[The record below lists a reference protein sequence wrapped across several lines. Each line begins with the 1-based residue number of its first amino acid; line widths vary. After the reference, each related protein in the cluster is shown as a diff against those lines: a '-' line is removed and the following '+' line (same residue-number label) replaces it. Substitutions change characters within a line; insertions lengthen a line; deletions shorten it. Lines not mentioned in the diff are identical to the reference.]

1 MAYSYNEIL
10 ERMED
15 KYYQLSGY
23 RADECGDIGIRLRV
37 LAGEIFSMG
46 TQMDWLRKQIFFSTA
61 SGEMLDLHAA
71 ARGLSRYKG
80 KKAKGTVIIRTEM
93 PAEYDISIPAAT
105 IFTNK
110 DGSAFTEDFA
120 NSFVVPDFSEES
132 RAAEVSC
139 TRSAMDELSRK
150 LFYHPESGDGD
161 VEYRLEDADTIS
173 ATVSYNDNEFN
184 IIGQTLTV
192 NDDKINVYHIDQV
205 IYTIDESMKIFR
217 DHQDDEAFWADGLD
231 IFGKA
236 EKEYGKALAADQQAV
251 YAPNG
256 DIVIATVREVPVNYT
271 VSVQLNYKDNSRTIN
286 EAAGR
291 ITTFYDS
298 EMTVKELEVN
308 PCSVKLDLIYK
319 DGSFNEAP
327 DQTKENSIT
336 VTMKDGKAYTSSETP
351 GYRSDNMERQTFK
364 FTDNSGK
371 RVVLDPENIQSI
383 IYNGTELYNA

>member
-1 MAYSYNEIL
+1 MKKNFNKKAI
-10 ERMED
+10 
-15 KYYQLSGY
+15 
-23 RADECGDIGIRLRV
+23 AGIIAAVSAVTV
-37 LAGEIFSMG
+37 LGTTAFAAGSAAPVF
-46 TQMDWLRKQIFFSTA
+46 
-61 SGEMLDLHAA
+61 GEMFAGQSADGMYAGGNVQISSENA
-71 ARGLSRYKG
+71 NVDFKG
-80 KKAKGTVIIRTEM
+80 VMGDKNTAYAVMNI
-93 PAEYDISIPAAT
+93 
-105 IFTNK
+105 TNK

-364 FTDNSGK
+364 FTDDSGK